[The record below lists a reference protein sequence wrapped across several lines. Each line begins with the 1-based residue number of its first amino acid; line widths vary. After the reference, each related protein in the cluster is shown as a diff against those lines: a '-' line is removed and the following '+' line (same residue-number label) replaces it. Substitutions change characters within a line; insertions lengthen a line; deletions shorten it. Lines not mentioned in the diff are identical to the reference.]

1 MKKVFLIQSVDTAT
15 FRKLAKDGVKTNEFD
30 CCTKVA
36 TYLACRSKKKAVDS
50 CRKYNRVRTQ
60 TVFFVVEIRL
70 D

>member
-1 MKKVFLIQSVDTAT
+1 MEKVFLVQSVDTAT

-36 TYLACRSKKKAVDS
+36 TYLAFRSKKEAVDS

-60 TVFFVVEIRL
+60 TIFFINEVNL
-70 D
+70 Y